1 MSRPIYSRSG
11 LVTQSILAIVADAQ
25 SACLHG
31 DRQAAGRMCNAIETL
46 LDDEFADERRQAI
59 NDTRLPD

>member
-1 MSRPIYSRSG
+1 MSRSIYSRS
-11 LVTQSILAIVADAQ
+11 VIVRQSILAIVADAQ

-31 DRQAAGRMCNAIETL
+31 DREAAARMCDAIDTL